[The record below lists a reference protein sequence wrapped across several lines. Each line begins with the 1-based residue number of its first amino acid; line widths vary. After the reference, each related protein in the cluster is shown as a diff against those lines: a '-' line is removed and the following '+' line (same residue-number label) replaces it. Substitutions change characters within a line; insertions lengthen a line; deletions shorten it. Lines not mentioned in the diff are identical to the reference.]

1 MGVLNS
7 ILSSIGSTL
16 DNLWE
21 LLGQTFTGVVEIFY
35 TPGVGEAAGEL
46 TFLGEVIAFTGAASL
61 AAVAIYIIYRLIKNA
76 ISRVSSGVRAIG

>member
-7 ILSSIGSTL
+7 ILSAIGNTL
-16 DNLWE
+16 DSLWE
-21 LLGQTFTGVVEIFY
+21 LLGQTFTGVVGIFY

-61 AAVAIYIIYRLIKNA
+61 AAVAIYIIYRLIRNA